1 MTLRSLLLLATTVL
15 LATAC
20 GKSNPANSG
29 AMPAPAEQKAGDK
42 AVGLPAAVS
51 PTVAPPSK
59 APQTVTLW
67 HSYRDD
73 ERRALDELIAA
84 WNRAHPEIQVT
95 ALAVPYDAF
104 IDKVQVAVQGGNG
117 PDLVIIAHDK
127 IGTWA
132 RDGILQPLGDFATPA
147 RLARFLPQTVKPLVF
162 EKALYGLPLAF
173 KSLVLFYNK
182 KMVKLPPTT
191 MAQLVQVAKGF
202 TDEKNESY
210 GLAYDAS
217 DLYFHAA
224 FLHAAGGKFWDEA
237 ARKLTIDTPEAAKAI
252 EIVRDLYKKEHIL
265 PKGVTGFMVTAMFN
279 DGKTPFVLQ
288 GPWFV
293 SEIAKGV
300 EWGVAVLPTLE
311 DGKPLQPFLGSEA
324 LMLTK
329 PTKVRDAALEIVD
342 YLTSDEAALTRL
354 EHGHQMVANVKVY
367 ENPRWLNDPVV
378 KIFRA
383 QADRS
388 VPMPTAVE
396 PGVAWSP
403 YNTALR
409 KAIFGDTSPAE
420 ALAEG
425 QRQADEAVAKLG
437 H

>member
-20 GKSNPANSG
+20 GKSNSANSN
-29 AMPAPAEQKAGDK
+29 ATPAPTAANAGDK

-51 PTVAPPSK
+51 PTVAPPPK

-84 WNRAHPEIQVT
+84 WNRAHPGIQVT

-132 RDGILQPLGDFATPA
+132 RDGILQPLGEFGTPA

-182 KMVKLPPTT
+182 KMVKAPPATL
-191 MAQLVQVAKGF
+191 AQLVQVAKGF
-202 TDEKNESY
+202 TDEKNEVY

-224 FLHAAGGKFWDEA
+224 FLHAAGGKVWDET
-237 ARKLTIDTPEAAKAI
+237 ARKLTINTPEAAKAI

-265 PKGVTGFMVTAMFN
+265 AKGVTGFMVTAMFN
-279 DGKTPFVLQ
+279 DSKTPFVLQ

-354 EHGHQMVANVKVY
+354 EHGHQMVANVKAY

-396 PGVAWSP
+396 PSVAWTP

-409 KAIFGDTSPAE
+409 KAIFGDANPVE
-420 ALAEG
+420 ALTEA
-425 QRQADEAVAKLG
+425 QRQADEAVGKLG